1 MTTVAQQAGSGTAA
15 IRPFPH
21 LNVPEAELDDLR
33 RRIKAMR
40 WPTKELVPD
49 QSQGVQLAM
58 MQALASYW
66 ASEYDWRKVE
76 ARLNGLPNS

>member
-1 MTTVAQQAGSGTAA
+1 MTTAAQQAGSGTAA

-21 LNVPEAELDDLR
+21 LGVPEPELDDLR

-49 QSQGVQLAM
+49 QSQGVQLAT
-58 MQALASYW
+58 MQALAGYW
-66 ASEYDWRKVE
+66 ATDTIG
-76 ARLNGLPNS
+76 ARSRPG